1 MSINY
6 TTNLGLAEPVTG
18 TESGTWG
25 DDVNK
30 GITDYLDISI
40 AGTNNI
46 TTDADVTLLITNGSS
61 SGNNISSS
69 TAQYMQLLCTGAR
82 TTNRNI
88 NVPNSSKMY
97 VVNNSTTGGYA
108 ITVRGSTGPTTGVT
122 IYNGEQAIVFWST
135 VAGDFIKTS
144 SFGGTA
150 ALLLPVGTTA
160 QEPASPIEGMIRYN
174 STTKQFEG
182 YSEVASV
189 PGWYSV
195 GGSSISNDTASTTA
209 YYPLFAHATSGTAQV
224 VYTSNTQYTFK
235 PSTGELT
242 SPVHISSNGFMI
254 NGTTVSTSYTI
265 ASGNNAFSVGP
276 VTVNTGVSVTV
287 SSGQRW
293 VVV

>member
-1 MSINY
+1 MTINY

-18 TESGTWG
+18 TEAGTWG
-25 DDVNK
+25 GDVNM
-30 GITDYLDISI
+30 GITDYLDIAI
-40 AGTNNI
+40 AGSLNI
-46 TTDADVTLLITNGSS
+46 TTDADVTLTITNGSN
-61 SGNNISSS
+61 SGNNIGST
-69 TAQYMQLLCTGAR
+69 TAQYMQLLCTSSR
-82 TTNRNI
+82 STNRNI

-108 ITVRGSTGPTTGVT
+108 ITIRGVTGPTTGVKV
-122 IYNGEQAIVFWST
+122 YNGELAIVFWSS
-135 VAGDFIKTS
+135 VASDFIKIS
-144 SFGGTA
+144 SYSGTA
-150 ALLLPVGTTA
+150 ALQLPSGTTA
-160 QEPASPIEGMIRYN
+160 QEPTPNQGMIRYN
-174 STTKQFEG
+174 QTTGQFEG
-182 YSEVASV
+182 YSLVSGT

-195 GGSSISNDTASTTA
+195 GGSSINNDTSTSSST
-209 YYPLFAHATSGTAQV
+209 YPLFAHATSGTAQV

-242 SPVHISSNGFMI
+242 APEVISSNGFMI

-293 VVV
+293 VVI

>member
-1 MSINY
+1 MSVTY
-6 TTNLGLAEPVTG
+6 STNLQLVEPVVG
-18 TESGTWG
+18 SESGTWG
-25 DDVNK
+25 YDINY
-30 GITDYLDISI
+30 GTTDYIDIAI

-46 TTDADVTLLITNGSS
+46 TTDADITLTQTVGNS
-61 SGNNISSS
+61 SGNNIVST
-69 TAQYMQLLCTGAR
+69 TAQYAQLLCTGAR
-82 TTNRNI
+82 TANRNI
-88 NVPNSSKMY
+88 NVPNASKMY
-97 VVNNSTTGGYA
+97 VVNNSTTGGYS
-108 ITVRGSTGPTTGVT
+108 ITVRGVTGPTTGVT
-122 IYNGEQAIVFWST
+122 VYNGEQAIVFWST

-242 SPVHISSNGFMI
+242 APEVISSNGFMI

-265 ASGNNAFSVGP
+265 ATNNNAFSVGP

-293 VVV
+293 VVI